1 MYFFTNLKDKVL
13 FCLNLSG
20 PVLELRNN
28 QQWYLIGVISFGND
42 IVDHS
47 SDSKKCNPSMPFYL
61 MNVEKY
67 YDWIKSRIEN
77 KR

>member
-1 MYFFTNLKDKVL
+1 L
-13 FCLNLSG
+13 FSRG

-42 IVDHS
+42 IQDDS
-47 SDSKKCNPSMPFYL
+47 SYSKKCDSSMPFYF
-61 MNVEKY
+61 MNVERF

-77 KR
+77 